1 MDEEQSQFCTD
12 DATNKTS
19 QWIENLKE
27 RSLAEPDDTFCPP
40 RASTPRLQQHQDS
53 LNQRQH
59 GDSAMAGEQNISQAR
74 SLASTSAISQ
84 ESEDKT
90 RTRCIICRFTTSD
103 PKTGM
108 ANHLRASKVCLE
120 GFLQDQEFRVDGTD
134 EEKVVKIALI
144 LNECPAPHCQGGS
157 HRRIPDQCI
166 MWWKDAGWKTLKW
179 KCQSNDLSQGEIKKK
194 IQTFKRNYRQ
204 RHAFISQ
211 ADHAENSQHQ
221 QKDFQHI
228 CICNF
233 VGPLGAHLHSKPKCV
248 AMLRKTNHITT
259 CSDEAG
265 DLRRAIFDISLLLKF
280 CPNPHCLVTRIG
292 EGPLEHLQRDCLAF
306 LGREAVA
313 VYGWSMDITGDELRG
328 KLTRRKTYIQDK
340 SRSVHLLGPSKF
352 KRDLSEILLKT
363 CIFCHIQGPFL
374 EKRANVMT
382 SIGSNNWCC
391 NECMMDQSH
400 GSLEKVARE
409 TIRLGG
415 SHLPKEDRLEAVRIP
430 NSDKSRERVVIMP
443 ACLVRDLPV
452 QGDCR
457 FSNNATTTVLVPRAP
472 DAMDSIGDEAS
483 QRALDVSNEL
493 KMLAQFLSSRHLFC
507 DITST
512 LTILFRKMLA
522 DIRKERLTVLKGL
535 SLTKK
540 GPIESRD
547 PNIGSMK
554 ERNAHYE
561 VTKNM
566 CLTNSCMWSDGYLQK
581 RSDESAAI
589 ACINGQVK
597 TKVCLGVLNNLAVDS
612 PELANIIH
620 CMADFHFDGEL
631 KQIISFAPVV
641 LQFANAKVK
650 LLMRHVIPQNYKN
663 WDLSVLFNKD
673 QWSIAL
679 TGFLYCSEYDDINK
693 LIAKKESGQQD
704 VLDAVLKNPE
714 VQPTVSLD
722 KQWISDHYGLRE
734 EDAEASVFHGNY

>member
-1 MDEEQSQFCTD
+1 
-12 DATNKTS
+12 
-19 QWIENLKE
+19 
-27 RSLAEPDDTFCPP
+27 
-40 RASTPRLQQHQDS
+40 
-53 LNQRQH
+53 
-59 GDSAMAGEQNISQAR
+59 
-74 SLASTSAISQ
+74 
-84 ESEDKT
+84 
-90 RTRCIICRFTTSD
+90 
-103 PKTGM
+103 
-108 ANHLRASKVCLE
+108 
-120 GFLQDQEFRVDGTD
+120 
-134 EEKVVKIALI
+134 
-144 LNECPAPHCQGGS
+144 
-157 HRRIPDQCI
+157 
-166 MWWKDAGWKTLKW
+166 
-179 KCQSNDLSQGEIKKK
+179 
-194 IQTFKRNYRQ
+194 
-204 RHAFISQ
+204 
-211 ADHAENSQHQ
+211 
-221 QKDFQHI
+221 
-228 CICNF
+228 
-233 VGPLGAHLHSKPKCV
+233 
-248 AMLRKTNHITT
+248 
-259 CSDEAG
+259 
-265 DLRRAIFDISLLLKF
+265 
-280 CPNPHCLVTRIG
+280 
-292 EGPLEHLQRDCLAF
+292 
-306 LGREAVA
+306 
-313 VYGWSMDITGDELRG
+313 
-328 KLTRRKTYIQDK
+328 
-340 SRSVHLLGPSKF
+340 
-352 KRDLSEILLKT
+352 
-363 CIFCHIQGPFL
+363 
-374 EKRANVMT
+374 MT